1 MQESTRAREQER
13 DREKMILKEKET
25 ITKATKI
32 SRITSEKKKI
42 KYTVHLSNT

>member
-1 MQESTRAREQER
+1 MQESTRAREQESKGK

-32 SRITSEKKKI
+32 SRIGE
-42 KYTVHLSNT
+42 